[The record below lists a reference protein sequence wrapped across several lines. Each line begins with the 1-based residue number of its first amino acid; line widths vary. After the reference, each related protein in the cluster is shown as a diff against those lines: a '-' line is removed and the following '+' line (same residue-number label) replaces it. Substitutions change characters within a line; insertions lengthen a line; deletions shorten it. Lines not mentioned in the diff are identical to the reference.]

1 MTTTI
6 TTDPSSIYYTNIG
19 ATTSV
24 DTSLASSKITIG
36 ETTLSETE
44 FKEIFLFLKYL
55 KSSDNELVKDFN
67 LFKAEKI
74 LKGER

>member
-1 MTTTI
+1 MYSIDTGTACTT
-6 TTDPSSIYYTNIG
+6 
-19 ATTSV
+19 
-24 DTSLASSKITIG
+24 ITIG

-44 FKEIFLFLKYL
+44 FKEIFLFLRYL

-74 LKGER
+74 LKGEL